1 MMGQP
6 NDFSGLEVKHEPW
19 HNTQNNRKCYKKVLE
34 RTHITNLV
42 HNCTET
48 LSSKCWI
55 QIKIICTSEKRNC
68 FDFKFQLALYKNFY
82 DAFVYKVLKEIIWFY
97 FFFRRIEKSLGKVET
112 WPDPSLIISLICLRE
127 IRSNLSCSRIL
138 LAPAQF
144 LLENYRESVTQ
155 KLKVQKFIFFTY

>member
-1 MMGQP
+1 MTV
-6 NDFSGLEVKHEPW
+6 SV
-19 HNTQNNRKCYKKVLE
+19 
-34 RTHITNLV
+34 I
-42 HNCTET
+42 
-48 LSSKCWI
+48 
-55 QIKIICTSEKRNC
+55 
-68 FDFKFQLALYKNFY
+68 KNFY
-82 DAFVYKVLKEIIWFY
+82 SAFVYKVLKEIIWFY

-155 KLKVQKFIFFTY
+155 KLKVQKFIFFTYQKTLQTVTHLIKWSKLKLPHFCMRWYYLFSPNLTIYANSIHNSNSTWLNLFCI